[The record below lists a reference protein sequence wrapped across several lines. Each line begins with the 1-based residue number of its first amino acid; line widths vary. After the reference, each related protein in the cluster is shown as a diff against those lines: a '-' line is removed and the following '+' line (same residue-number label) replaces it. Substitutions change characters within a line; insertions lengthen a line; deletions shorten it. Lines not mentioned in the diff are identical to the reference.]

1 MPPPTALAS
10 LILLLAAF
18 FPPACSA
25 PAPSFCDAQPGW
37 RLDWQDEF
45 DGLSLNTSSWT
56 ALDADTWDIGCCR
69 DAACLADNVRVSG
82 GALHMLSDRQ
92 AVKGHNFTTGAVRT
106 KGKRSWTA
114 TASSSFRVCVSAVLP
129 GELHGRLTR
138 DKAACDNCVHLIS
151 PCGVNFS
158 LPPAAK
164 APPRAYGPRTG

>member
-10 LILLLAAF
+10 LILLLAALI
-18 FPPACSA
+18 PPACSA

-45 DGLSLNTSSWT
+45 DGLSLDTSSWT

-82 GALHMLSDRQ
+82 GALYMLSDRQ
-92 AVKGHNFTTGAVRT
+92 AVTGHNFTTGAVRT
-106 KGKRSWTA
+106 KGKRAWTA

-138 DKAACDNCVHLIS
+138 DNCAHAISLCVH
-151 PCGVNFS
+151 FS
-158 LPPAAK
+158 LPPAAAK
-164 APPRAYGPRTG
+164 ARRKAYGLRTG